1 MSVFFLFLFFP
12 SLKGFADARI
22 EGWLPKEESDF
33 IDERGQ
39 PAALWHIEYDDQ
51 RIGGIASIAS
61 TLPAVKHVVKH
72 VKHVGLL
79 NNCRRIGGIASTL
92 PAVKQ

>member
-1 MSVFFLFLFFP
+1 MSVFFPPFFS
-12 SLKGFADARI
+12 SLKGLADARI

-33 IDERGQ
+33 VDERGQ

-61 TLPAVKHVVKH
+61 TLPALKHLVKH
-72 VKHVGLL
+72 VKQHVGLL
-79 NNCRRIGGIASTL
+79 NKIAGESAAFL
-92 PAVKQ
+92 ARFLQ

>member
-1 MSVFFLFLFFP
+1 MPQDDTGFFFCLTCFCVCFFSFSLFF
-12 SLKGFADARI
+12 SCLKGFADARI

-33 IDERGQ
+33 VDERGQ

-51 RIGGIASIAS
+51 GIGGIAS

-72 VKHVGLL
+72 VKH
-79 NNCRRIGGIASTL
+79 AY
-92 PAVKQ
+92 